1 MQYNNTMN
9 LEHVYNIAIQ
19 CIVFNAEIEIMYL
32 LFIYIN
38 ISNKHSFAQQT

>member
-1 MQYNNTMN
+1 MN
-9 LEHVYNIAIQ
+9 LQHVYSIATQ
-19 CIVFNAEIEIMYL
+19 CTVFNVEIEIMYL

>member
-1 MQYNNTMN
+1 MN

-19 CIVFNAEIEIMYL
+19 CIVFNVEIEIMY

>member
-1 MQYNNTMN
+1 MN

-19 CIVFNAEIEIMYL
+19 CIVFNVEIEIMYL
-32 LFIYIN
+32 FICIN

>member
-1 MQYNNTMN
+1 MN
-9 LEHVYNIAIQ
+9 LQHVYGIAIQ
-19 CIVFNAEIEIMYL
+19 CIVFNVEIEIMYL